1 MGSVPLSVCCTCFVA
16 PVTGPVGLA
25 GWIKIQTESAVS
37 GVPELHWKMI
47 HKQIINN
54 PLKNIFDKIEN
65 IVSQAQCW
73 VMHNNL
79 IDQTL
84 RTITYLKIIDV
95 SWLLIQSPQRK
106 LWAQDKFSN
115 IVSLRI
121 SNWVLRRAERWGPD
135 HFQCANTVTVFKH
148 WSRAAAA
155 KGSWRSAS
163 FKTLK
168 TKEHWTLWASSGAAN
183 SAQLLADL
191 KHRVES
197 IILTEDGLVPLD
209 LTDQLAQEEL
219 QGPAGANYGNKG
231 VVVGSDGSLRKR
243 LIHECHIRGQRKQS
257 PGAQRSSLWLPLLVS
272 TRIEGHGHGLWR
284 RVERRGPEPFNR
296 QPVVHGLAQE
306 LLSDWQQM
314 TKTYWRNF
322 RDHLFSSQQISLK
335 NQELNDKY
343 LNL

>member
-54 PLKNIFDKIEN
+54 TLKNILDKLEN
-65 IVSQAQCW
+65 IASQAQYW
-73 VMHNNL
+73 VMHNIL

-84 RTITYLKIIDV
+84 RTITYLNIIDV

-257 PGAQRSSLWLPLLVS
+257 PGAQQRSLWPPNAPILVS
-272 TRIEGHGHGLWR
+272 TRIDGACEDLWR
-284 RVERRGPEPFNR
+284 EE
-296 QPVVHGLAQE
+296 
-306 LLSDWQQM
+306 D
-314 TKTYWRNF
+314 
-322 RDHLFSSQQISLK
+322 
-335 NQELNDKY
+335 
-343 LNL
+343 LNLLTDSLSWMVWLKSFWVTGNKWPRHIEETLEIIYFLVSK